1 VHYFSADMASN
12 EAHRAEEAAFL
23 ADMPGAIGQR
33 AVAALAAIAAELAL
47 DYAGVD
53 FAVAPDG
60 RLLLFEA
67 NPGMVISPPGPEPIW
82 DYRRA
87 PTQRALTAVK
97 ALLLTKAAAP
107 Q

>member
-1 VHYFSADMASN
+1 
-12 EAHRAEEAAFL
+12 L
-23 ADMPGAIGQR
+23 ADLPAVLGPRAI
-33 AVAALAAIAAELAL
+33 AALSAIAAELDL

-67 NPGMVISPPGPEPIW
+67 NPGMVIAPPGPEAIW

-87 PTQRALTAVK
+87 ATQRTLEAVK
-97 ALLLTKAAAP
+97 ALLLRKAGSA
-107 Q
+107 